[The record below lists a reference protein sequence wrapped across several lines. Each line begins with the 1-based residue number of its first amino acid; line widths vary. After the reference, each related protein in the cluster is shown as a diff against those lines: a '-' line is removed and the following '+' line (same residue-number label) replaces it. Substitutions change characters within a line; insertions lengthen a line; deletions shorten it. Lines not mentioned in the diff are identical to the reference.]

1 MNKTVIM
8 TIAWMV
14 LALGLGAQTLGE
26 KYKLPEEP
34 GELRAD
40 GVYHLPA
47 SLLADQSKDT
57 HAYFRFYPDGTFIV
71 YHAGVS
77 PDSKP
82 QVFQVNCNYQ
92 YITSTPAPFNRDYTL
107 KQDGNIA
114 RARIVY
120 PDKAVL
126 LEFDVRKDVIAATV
140 RTFDS
145 EGKMFGQPAKYV
157 MPFHQLAWPVNS
169 GK

>member
-1 MNKTVIM
+1 MNKIM
-8 TIAWMV
+8 LLTIGLVM
-14 LALGLGAQTLGE
+14 LSLSLGAQTLGE

-34 GELRAD
+34 GELRTD
-40 GVYHLPA
+40 GVYQLPA
-47 SLLADQSKDT
+47 SLLADRSDAD
-57 HAYFRFYPDGTFIV
+57 AYFRFYPDETFIV

-77 PDSKP
+77 PETKP

-92 YITSTPAPFNRDYTL
+92 YISSKAAPFNKDYAL
-107 KQDGNIA
+107 KGEGNIY
-114 RARIVY
+114 RARIPY

-140 RTFDS
+140 RTFNA
-145 EGKMFGQPAKYV
+145 EGKRIGEAAEYV
-157 MPFHQLAWPVNS
+157 MPFYQLAWPVGA